1 MVELFC
7 SDDMRAKYAQELHT
21 PYERQSALESKS
33 VAGGVVFPL
42 RLSANNEAEANEFGG
57 VCTTDLQFVQLSL
70 TKRVSPPNFP
80 CHFQDWF
87 CGADPG
93 EAQNGIEYVDEDV
106 VFIGALP
113 KHYGHFILEGLAR
126 LWFYLETSNRKYR
139 AVYISGHGEDRF
151 LELFE
156 FFGLKP
162 TDVTK
167 IERPTRFRTVIVP
180 EQSIRLHDYFH
191 RDYKLTIDRI
201 KTSIEP
207 VRNDKVYFSKQER
220 KNDRAIGEMPF
231 EELLAKNGY
240 AIYFPERMSLRETV
254 AVLKGAKT
262 FVASS
267 GTNSHNAIFLED
279 GATSVCLS
287 RSAHFHP
294 VQIMIDRMRGLRAVY
309 IDAFLFANRK
319 NWSAGPFLLF
329 PTRPFLN
336 YLASRGCGYR
346 PVTLYKRYPAYFA
359 RYALRGG
366 RRALIDALRPMYARA
381 NSSRWSFVRGLAT
394 FARNHF

>member
-7 SDDMRAKYAQELHT
+7 SDDMRAKYAQEGRT
-21 PYERQSALESKS
+21 SYERRSPLDVQI

-42 RLSANNEAEANEFGG
+42 RLSESNEAEINEFGG
-57 VCTTDLQFVQLSL
+57 VCTADLRFVQWSL
-70 TKRVSPPNFP
+70 TKRVSPPNFS
-80 CHFQDWF
+80 CQFQDWF
-87 CGADPG
+87 RGAHPD
-93 EAQNGIEYVDEDV
+93 EAQKEIEYIDEDV

-126 LWFYLETSNRKYR
+126 LWFYLEASNRKYR
-139 AVYISGHGEDRF
+139 AVYISGQGEDRF

-156 FFGLKP
+156 FFGLNP
-162 TDVTK
+162 SDITK

-191 RDYKLTIDRI
+191 GYYKLTIDRI
-201 KTSIEP
+201 KTFIEP
-207 VRNDKVYFSKQER
+207 IRNDKVYFSKQER

-231 EELLAKNGY
+231 EEVLAKNGY

-279 GATSVCLS
+279 GAMSICLN

-294 VQIMIDRMRGLRAVY
+294 VQIMIDRMRDLSVVY
-309 IDAFLFANRK
+309 IDVFLFPSRK
-319 NWSAGPFLLF
+319 NWSSGPFLLF
-329 PTRPFLN
+329 PTRQFLIF
-336 YLASRGCGYR
+336 LASREYGCR
-346 PVTLYKRYPAYFA
+346 LVSLYKRYPAYFA
-359 RYALRGG
+359 RYALRKG
-366 RRALIDALRPMYARA
+366 RRALIDALRPIYVRVS
-381 NSSRWSFVRGLAT
+381 SSRWSFVRGLAT
-394 FARNHF
+394 FARKHF